1 MRFKCTSTDPVPEL
15 TEQGWAKAG
24 VDLFH
29 GRAHF
34 VGPATLVVKDDRL
47 VGRRVPQPIA
57 DENHAALVRGGERRR
72 VRNAWGGSVIE
83 HSGAMDTTALE
94 GRPGSEERRVGKE
107 CRSRWSPYH

>member
-57 DENHAALVRGGERRR
+57 DENYAALVRGGDRGRG
-72 VRNAWGGSVIE
+72 RNAWGGSVIE
-83 HSGAMDTTALE
+83 HFGAMDTTALE
-94 GRPGSEERRVGKE
+94 GRS
-107 CRSRWSPYH
+107 RSRHDSLRLAEDTES

>member
-47 VGRRVPQPIA
+47 VGGRVPQPLA
-57 DENHAALVRGGERRR
+57 DENHTALVRGGERRGGR
-72 VRNAWGGSVIE
+72 DAWEGFDIE
-83 HSGAMDTTALE
+83 HSDGMASTALE
-94 GRPGSEERRVGKE
+94 GRPGIRHDSLRLAR
-107 CRSRWSPYH
+107 